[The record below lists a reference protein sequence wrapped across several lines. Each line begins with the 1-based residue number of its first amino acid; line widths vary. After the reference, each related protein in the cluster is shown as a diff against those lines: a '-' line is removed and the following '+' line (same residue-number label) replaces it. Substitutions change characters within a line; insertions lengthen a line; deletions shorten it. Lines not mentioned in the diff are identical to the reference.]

1 MTFPLKDLPIDVDL
15 IVRKEQV
22 RIELDEGKKLKKEHV
37 YYNIV
42 REWSKL
48 KKEKNITTN
57 G

>member
-22 RIELDEGKKLKKEHV
+22 RIELEEGKKLKKEHV
-37 YYNIV
+37 YYQIV

-48 KKEKNITTN
+48 QTIKNATN